1 MDSREAVRSAVL
13 NLVMR
18 TTDLDMHL
26 TDEDAMRVRDLRQ
39 AVGEVF
45 DTTTALL
52 RETAPTEAEVMRIRR
67 RVASLGARS

>member
-18 TTDLDMHL
+18 TTDLDMLQL

-45 DTTTALL
+45 DTTAALL
-52 RETAPTEAEVMRIRR
+52 NETPPTEAEVARIRR
-67 RVASLGARS
+67 RVASLGA